1 MKCALQEFQHMFP
14 HLTTRIKS
22 RPPVPPNNEP
32 EASFLPMECPILP
45 LDTNFTCSD
54 MLHDPFDEENGPL
67 LRFAVQNHF
76 EAINMRKRTYV
87 WKSPLIRSNSPTM
100 SSQKEKN
107 DEGDI

>member
-67 LRFAVQNHF
+67 WRVQLITEASMESACLVRFFMISRLRSF
-76 EAINMRKRTYV
+76 RYLCTR
-87 WKSPLIRSNSPTM
+87 
-100 SSQKEKN
+100 
-107 DEGDI
+107 